1 MFEEQVA
8 RTPEAIAVE
17 QGETSLT
24 YAQLNALANQLA
36 HKLIEQG
43 VKPDAP
49 VALCSERRPHL
60 VVALLAIL
68 KAGGAY
74 VPLDPTY
81 PAERLKELLEDA
93 QPILL
98 LSDAAGRSALGEQ
111 HLNLPHLALDESLS
125 LEKAAEYSNPDPKV
139 LGLTSSHLAYVIYTS
154 GSTGKPKGA
163 LNEHRAVV
171 NRLHWMQQAYE
182 LTPADVVLQKTPFSF
197 DVSVWEFFW
206 TLLNG
211 AKLVLAQPQAHKD
224 PRALIELITSA
235 QVSTLHFVPS
245 MLNGFL
251 ATPGVES
258 CTSLRRVI
266 CSGEALAPDSVR
278 QCQRLLPKS
287 QLYNLYGPTEAAVD
301 VTAWSCPKD
310 FDGPI
315 VPIGRPI
322 ANTQIYILDPQGQPV
337 PLGVIGELY
346 IGGAGVARGYLNR
359 PELTRERFV
368 PDPFSSNAQA
378 RMYRTGDLARYL
390 PDGNI
395 EFLGRNDGQ
404 VKLRGFSIELGEIET
419 RLRQCAG
426 IKEAAVIAREDVP
439 GDKRLVAYFT
449 TTDVKDQE
457 RQTRSR
463 WIRTD
468 QCTAH

>member
-1 MFEEQVA
+1 M
-8 RTPEAIAVE
+8 
-17 QGETSLT
+17 
-24 YAQLNALANQLA
+24 
-36 HKLIEQG
+36 
-43 VKPDAP
+43 
-49 VALCSERRPHL
+49 
-60 VVALLAIL
+60 
-68 KAGGAY
+68 
-74 VPLDPTY
+74 
-81 PAERLKELLEDA
+81 
-93 QPILL
+93 
-98 LSDAAGRSALGEQ
+98 
-111 HLNLPHLALDESLS
+111 
-125 LEKAAEYSNPDPKV
+125 
-139 LGLTSSHLAYVIYTS
+139 
-154 GSTGKPKGA
+154 
-163 LNEHRAVV
+163 
-171 NRLHWMQQAYE
+171 
-182 LTPADVVLQKTPFSF
+182 
-197 DVSVWEFFW
+197 
-206 TLLNG
+206 
-211 AKLVLAQPQAHKD
+211 
-224 PRALIELITSA
+224 
-235 QVSTLHFVPS
+235 
-245 MLNGFL
+245 
-251 ATPGVES
+251 
-258 CTSLRRVI
+258 
-266 CSGEALAPDSVR
+266 R

-301 VTAWSCPKD
+301 VTAWSCPQD

-404 VKLRGFSIELGEIET
+404 VKLRGFRIELGEIEA

-449 TTDVKDQE
+449 TSALKSNQE
-457 RQTRSR
+457 RQS
-463 WIRTD
+463 
-468 QCTAH
+468 Q

>member
-1 MFEEQVA
+1 M
-8 RTPEAIAVE
+8 
-17 QGETSLT
+17 
-24 YAQLNALANQLA
+24 
-36 HKLIEQG
+36 
-43 VKPDAP
+43 
-49 VALCSERRPHL
+49 
-60 VVALLAIL
+60 
-68 KAGGAY
+68 
-74 VPLDPTY
+74 
-81 PAERLKELLEDA
+81 
-93 QPILL
+93 
-98 LSDAAGRSALGEQ
+98 SDAAGRSALGEQ
-111 HLNLPHLALDESLS
+111 HFNLPHLALDESLS
-125 LEKAAEYSNPDPKV
+125 LEKASESSNPDPKV

-171 NRLHWMQQAYE
+171 NRLHWMQQAYA

-224 PRALIELITSA
+224 PKALIELITSA

-251 ATPGVES
+251 ATSGVES
-258 CTSLRRVI
+258 CTSLRRVV

-310 FDGPI
+310 FDGPT

-395 EFLGRNDGQ
+395 EFLGRNDSQ
-404 VKLRGFSIELGEIET
+404 VKLRGFRIELGEIEA

-449 TTDVKDQE
+449 TAAQA
-457 RQTRSR
+457 TRGRAEKQDGSAL
-463 WIRTD
+463 ISALRTELATHLPD
-468 QCTAH
+468 YMVPSAFVHLEALPLTVSGKLDRKALPAPDASALLQRTYQAPEGHIEQALAAIWAELLTSNESDATITSLS